1 MTARSSAR
9 AIATLLMA
17 GMLLVAGPL
26 GCATSL
32 PKEDENLHVKRA
44 RSHFNLAV
52 DHVEKGRVELGLRE
66 LLTAERFDP
75 GNPRIHHALGA
86 TYLQKEKVAE
96 AEQHLLRALEIRPD
110 YQDARF
116 NLSSL
121 YLLLERYEE
130 SLEHSEILLDDP
142 TFVSPWRA
150 MTNRGWAVYK
160 LGRFAEARRD
170 LERSREYRPGYWP
183 TLLNL
188 GILEAEQGRKLEAIR
203 LYTKVLELRPGPSA
217 EAEVSYRLGEIF
229 VALGKRERAVRYLTA
244 ALMKATNGKWG
255 RKSEEYLKL
264 LR

>member
-9 AIATLLMA
+9 AIAALLMA
-17 GMLLVAGPL
+17 SVLLLAGPL
-26 GCATSL
+26 GCATSS
-32 PKEDENLHVKRA
+32 PKEDADLRTKRA
-44 RSHFNLAV
+44 RVHFNLAV
-52 DHVEKGRVELGLRE
+52 DHIEKGRIELGLRE
-66 LLTAERFDP
+66 LLIAEQFDP

-86 TYLQKEKVAE
+86 AYLRKEKVAE

-130 SLEHSEILLDDP
+130 CLEHSEILFDDP

-150 MTNRGWAVYK
+150 LTNRGWAVYK
-160 LGRFAEARRD
+160 LGRIAEARRD
-170 LERSREYRPGYWP
+170 LERSREYKPGYWP

-188 GILEAEQGRKLEAIR
+188 GILESEQGRKLEAIR
-203 LYTKVLELRPGPSA
+203 FYTRLLELRPGPSA
-217 EAEVSYRLGEIF
+217 EAEVNYRLGEIF
-229 VALGKRERAVRYLTA
+229 VALGKRERAVGYLRTA
-244 ALMKATNGKWG
+244 VMKAPSGRWG

>member
-1 MTARSSAR
+1 MTAGSSAR
-9 AIATLLMA
+9 AIATLLML
-17 GMLLVAGPL
+17 GLLPLAGPL
-26 GCATSL
+26 GCVTSSS
-32 PKEDENLHVKRA
+32 KEDENLQIKRA
-44 RSHFNLAV
+44 RAHFNLAV
-52 DHVEKGRVELGLRE
+52 DHIEKGRIELGLRE
-66 LLTAERFDP
+66 LLIAEQFDP

-86 TYLQKEKVAE
+86 AYLRKEKVAE

-110 YQDARF
+110 YQNARF

-130 SLEHSEILLDDP
+130 CLEHSEILFDDP

-150 MTNRGWAVYK
+150 LTNRAWAVYK
-160 LGRFAEARRD
+160 LGRIAEARRD
-170 LERSREYRPGYWP
+170 LERSREYQPGYWP

-203 LYTKVLELRPGPSA
+203 FYTRLLELRPGPSA
-217 EAEVSYRLGEIF
+217 EAEVNYRLGEIF
-229 VALGKRERAVRYLTA
+229 VALGKRERAVGYLRTA
-244 ALMKATNGKWG
+244 VMKAPSGRWG